1 MFGVFLFLT
10 YYLQA
15 SLGYSPVKT
24 GLAFLPMVGC
34 LMIFATTS
42 TSVLIPRIGPKPLVA
57 AGMTISA
64 AGMAWMTWLDL
75 DSTYA
80 THVLPPLLLLGAGL
94 GLIIAPAMSVGTLGV
109 RAADAGVA
117 SATINTSQQIGG
129 SIGTALLNTLAAS
142 ATADYLATR
151 QPTPDVIA
159 EAAIRSYDTAFWWS
173 AGIFAVGAVI
183 CGLLLRPGVPELD
196 PDAEPVLA
204 H

>member
-1 MFGVFLFLT
+1 
-10 YYLQA
+10 
-15 SLGYSPVKT
+15 
-24 GLAFLPMVGC
+24 
-34 LMIFATTS
+34 
-42 TSVLIPRIGPKPLVA
+42 
-57 AGMTISA
+57 
-64 AGMAWMTWLDL
+64 
-75 DSTYA
+75 
-80 THVLPPLLLLGAGL
+80 
-94 GLIIAPAMSVGTLGV
+94 MSVGTLGV

-159 EAAIRSYDTAFWWS
+159 QAAIRSYDTAFWWS
-173 AGIFAVGAVI
+173 AAIFAAGAII

-196 PDAEPVLA
+196 PDAEPVLV